1 MRHPVPAQ
9 DALVPKHA
17 RKRDESTLAR
27 MRIIVLGAGH
37 VGRAIVDAL
46 YEEHEVTV
54 VDIDADRLQ
63 ALADRYDVRTVEG
76 NGTTKR
82 IGRSG

>member
-1 MRHPVPAQ
+1 
-9 DALVPKHA
+9 
-17 RKRDESTLAR
+17 

-82 IGRSG
+82 VTFRPRPDFRLIVSEMSLGR

>member
-1 MRHPVPAQ
+1 
-9 DALVPKHA
+9 
-17 RKRDESTLAR
+17 

-54 VDIDADRLQ
+54 VDTDAERLQ
-63 ALADRYDVRTVEG
+63 ALADRYDVRIVEG

-82 IGRSG
+82 VIAEAGIQECSAVHREHVARGGEPRLAR